1 MKTYKHLDL
10 ITAFFVATL
19 LISNVASSAKIL
31 DLGFSLFGVH
41 MAFDAGTL
49 IFPLS
54 YIFGDILTE
63 VYGYR
68 RSRRV
73 IWIGFFCSGLMGLT
87 FWATSKIPGEV
98 AWQGY
103 AGDNAFMAILGGV
116 STGGILAASL
126 AAYLVGEF
134 SNAFIMA
141 QLKVKMAGKRLW
153 VRTIGSTLVGELLD
167 TGTFV
172 LIACALGVFPWAI
185 ALSLIVTN
193 YLFKTALEVVMTPV
207 TYRVVYFLKRSE
219 NEDFYDKG
227 TNFNPF

>member
-31 DLGFSLFGVH
+31 DLGFSFFGVP

-73 IWIGFFCSGLMGLT
+73 IWIGFFCSGLMGLA
-87 FWATSKIPGEV
+87 FWAASKIPGEA
-98 AWQGY
+98 AWQTY
-103 AGDNAFMAILGGV
+103 AGDNAFNAILGGV
-116 STGGILAASL
+116 STGGILIASL

-141 QLKVKMAGKRLW
+141 KLKVRMEGKQLW

-167 TGTFV
+167 TSTFI
-172 LIACALGVFPWAI
+172 LIACVLGVFPWAI

-193 YLFKTALEVVMTPV
+193 YLFKTSLEVVMTPV
-207 TYRVVYFLKRSE
+207 TYRVVGFLKRSE
-219 NEDFYDKG
+219 NEDYYDKG

>member
-31 DLGFSLFGVH
+31 DLGFSLFGVP

-73 IWIGFFCSGLMGLT
+73 IWIGFFCSGLMGLA
-87 FWATSKIPGEV
+87 FWAASRIPGEV
-98 AWQGY
+98 AWQSY
-103 AGDNAFMAILGGV
+103 AGDAAFNAILGGV
-116 STGGILAASL
+116 STGGILLASL

-141 QLKVKMAGKRLW
+141 KLKVKMNGKKLW
-153 VRTIGSTLVGELLD
+153 VRTIGSTLIGELLD
-167 TGTFV
+167 TSTFI
-172 LIACALGVFPWAI
+172 LIACFLGVFPWAI
-185 ALSLIVTN
+185 AISLIVTN
-193 YLFKTALEVVMTPV
+193 YIFKTFLEVLMTPV
-207 TYRVVYFLKRSE
+207 TYKVVDFLKQSE
-219 NEDFYDKG
+219 KEDYYDKE